1 MCLCIFVIFYEIS
14 LHVISF
20 CSQKNIDEVLPVMYK
35 GLKMIVA
42 GLYAFSTEGLN
53 DNIISDET
61 LKENITQTM
70 HDVRAVLCYFSVSI
84 LNCQYG
90 KITLLH
96 VLFYHLIITWID
108 FRYTWKWKSVHY
120 Y

>member
-1 MCLCIFVIFYEIS
+1 
-14 LHVISF
+14 
-20 CSQKNIDEVLPVMYK
+20 MYK

-61 LKENITQTM
+61 LKENINHTM

-84 LNCQYG
+84 F
-90 KITLLH
+90 I
-96 VLFYHLIITWID
+96 
-108 FRYTWKWKSVHY
+108 Y
-120 Y
+120 YQH